1 MSKSRRIVCISCLFI
16 ILVGVLAIPVFA
28 VDADPDTPSGDDNFL
43 CALPPDGQFWLPCI
57 DVDPNYVRGTDY
69 SWCIGQSLFGF
80 SQTTYYL
87 KLISFTPVSG
97 NISVNMFDLN
107 NGGSDPPAY
116 ASISI
121 SKAYVQQSS
130 MGYLADRLYLN
141 FAVNDSSGDNV
152 FPTKVNN
159 QNVNTP
165 CFVSCLEARGM
176 VTLTSNEILKK
187 IASYLPQTSP
197 NITNY
202 IREATYSNG
211 YNRGFTDGQRD
222 GYQSGKNDT
231 YQPAYNSGYN
241 AGYQKAM
248 IDSDTFTFR
257 GFLDAVIFAPI
268 DACLRIF
275 DFEFLGFNMRG
286 FVAAVLTLV
295 IIGGIVL
302 VILKFKGGGS

>member
-1 MSKSRRIVCISCLFI
+1 MSKSKRIFCIACLCF
-16 ILVGVLAIPVFA
+16 ILVGVLAIPVLA
-28 VDADPDTPSGDDNFL
+28 VEPETPSGDDQFL

-57 DVDPNYVRGTDY
+57 DIDENYVRGTDY
-69 SWCIGQSLFGF
+69 SWCINQRLFGF
-80 SQTTYYL
+80 DATTPYL
-87 KLISFTPVSG
+87 HLISFTPVNG
-97 NISVNMFDLN
+97 NINVNMVGLN
-107 NGGSDPPAY
+107 NGGSDPPTF
-116 ASISI
+116 ASIFI
-121 SKAYVQQSS
+121 SKATVQESS
-130 MGYLADRLYLN
+130 MGYLYDRLYLN

-159 QNVNTP
+159 FDVSTP
-165 CFVSCLEARGM
+165 CFVSCLDAKGFVE
-176 VTLTSNEILKK
+176 LTSNDILKK

-197 NITNY
+197 NISNY
-202 IREATYSNG
+202 IRGATYSNG

-231 YQPAYNSGYN
+231 YQPAYDSGYN

-248 IDSDTFTFR
+248 VDSDTFTFR

-268 DACLRIF
+268 DACLQIF
-275 DFEFLGFNMRG
+275 DFDFLGFNMRG

-302 VILKFKGGGS
+302 VILRFKGGGS